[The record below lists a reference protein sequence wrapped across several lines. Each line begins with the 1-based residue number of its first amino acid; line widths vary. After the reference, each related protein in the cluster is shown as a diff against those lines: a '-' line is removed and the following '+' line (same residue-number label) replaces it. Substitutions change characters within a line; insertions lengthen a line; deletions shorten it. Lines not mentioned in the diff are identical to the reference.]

1 MALPLIFKNKAAVV
15 TPSVSGKGTLDQVK
29 PGAQVIVLD
38 FGRIDPAQKDHLQ
51 AYGLTPGRQMLVLQ
65 QRPVTVVQIEYTE
78 LAFEKVIAEQVIV
91 IEAA

>member
-1 MALPLIFKNKAAVV
+1 MALPLIFKNKTAVV
-15 TPSVSGKGTLDQVK
+15 TPIVSGKGTLDQVK

-38 FGRIDPAQKDHLQ
+38 FGRIDPVQKDHLQ

>member
-1 MALPLIFKNKAAVV
+1 MALPLIFKNKTAVV
-15 TPSVSGKGTLDQVK
+15 TPGVSGKGTLDQVR
-29 PGAQVIVLD
+29 PGTQVIVLD
-38 FGRIDPAQKDHLQ
+38 FGHIDPVQKDHLQ

-78 LAFEKVIAEQVIV
+78 LAFEKVIAEGVFV